1 MKLLAIGASLA
12 LAFTGSAHAACSA
25 ADQAALEKLDH
36 DWSDAATRGDRKALE
51 ALYSDAYRDLTPGI
65 GGDKKSAIDGAVE
78 AAGSPQPKSDFY
90 VISCNG
96 DSALVTHRNVFTNG
110 EGDDA
115 RHYYARSIHHFV
127 REGGQW
133 RVLGNAGHALT
144 DADVISYLDLEWN
157 VADMKGDKAWFEH
170 NLHDDFMGVS
180 GRTGKPRDKK
190 ESVAE
195 VGTTKVSEAVT
206 TDLGAKVMGDVG
218 MVTGVYHTR
227 GVDAEGKAFH
237 RRHRFIDTFVRE
249 DGRWRIM
256 TSQGTEVR
264 D

>member
-1 MKLLAIGASLA
+1 MKLLAIGVSLA

-51 ALYSDAYRDLTPGI
+51 ALYSDAYLDLTPGS

-78 AAGSPQPKSDFY
+78 AAGSPQPRSDFY
-90 VISCNG
+90 AISCNG
-96 DSALVTHRNVFTNG
+96 DSALVTHRNVFTEG

-115 RHYYARSIHHFV
+115 RNYYARSIHHFV

-133 RVLGNAGHALT
+133 RVLGNAGHSLT
-144 DADVISYLDLEWN
+144 DADEIAYLDLEWN
-157 VADMKGDKAWFEH
+157 IADMKGDKAWFER
-170 NLHDDFMGVS
+170 NLHEGFLGIS
-180 GRTGKPRDKK
+180 GRTGQPQGKK
-190 ESVAE
+190 EAVAE
-195 VGTTKVSEAVT
+195 VGTTKVTEATT
-206 TDLGAKVMGDVG
+206 TDLGVNVIGDVG
-218 MVTGVYHTR
+218 MVTGVYHTS
-227 GVDAEGKAFH
+227 GTDADGKDFK
-237 RRHRFIDTFVRE
+237 RRHRYIDTFVRE

-256 TSQGTEVR
+256 SSQGTEVR